1 MGGSRGTELKWE
13 GEMLLKE
20 PRSAMHRA
28 RAAQDQLNSNQR
40 WFISFDAA
48 VVTAAKMKVYL

>member
-1 MGGSRGTELKWE
+1 
-13 GEMLLKE
+13 MLLKE